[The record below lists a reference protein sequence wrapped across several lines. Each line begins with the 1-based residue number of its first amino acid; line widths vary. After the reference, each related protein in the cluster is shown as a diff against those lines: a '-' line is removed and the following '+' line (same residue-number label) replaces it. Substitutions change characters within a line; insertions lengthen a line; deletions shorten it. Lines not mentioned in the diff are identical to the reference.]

1 MYAALLLHV
10 WTKGQPPF
18 GEMATKCSH
27 VTWGHSCQ
35 RNTKPKIFLSSEVL
49 RSPSSD
55 QQGQDRWGL
64 CQTPW
69 GHYTCKPD
77 LLLFKTGISIWADL
91 SHLKWTL
98 PAWIHKH
105 LRSECCRYFLADSGI
120 SANRALCRTSQV
132 LSVLVTGHQS
142 TGAER
147 NVAQLKVTADGTW
160 GYRLNPKKMPP
171 PKRILP
177 SSFSRCV
184 EHLLSYLLNKTTVI
198 PIPFFFNMEIWMITR
213 KTIGMEPS
221 WISLRQLSEYAMW
234 RRRRESYTLR
244 DCLLSHLG

>member
-1 MYAALLLHV
+1 M
-10 WTKGQPPF
+10 
-18 GEMATKCSH
+18 
-27 VTWGHSCQ
+27 
-35 RNTKPKIFLSSEVL
+35 L

-64 CQTPW
+64 CQTPR

-105 LRSECCRYFLADSGI
+105 LRSECCRYFPADSGI

-184 EHLLSYLLNKTTVI
+184 EHLLSYLLHKTTII
-198 PIPFFFNMEIWMITR
+198 PMPFFFNMEIWMITR